1 MSTDFSYNGTQIVS
15 SGPFKPSNKNV
26 PVDART
32 RVNAFADISSIPS
45 PYVGMVI
52 TVLADE
58 NTDGTMKDYKVKS
71 LKANNLGIADSLIDE
86 VVPYADYLGVSGS
99 GVTEEQAEN
108 IAKVPSLETNQG
120 DLATLETN
128 AKTDL
133 VSAINELFQ
142 SCSNIK
148 QQLVDA
154 LTAAGVDASI
164 DESIDGIIAKI
175 ESNLTPNEIKG
186 LVTTLSGDE
195 LVTLSGV
202 SIGYK

>member
-1 MSTDFSYNGTQIVS
+1 MTTDFGYSQKTIQTT
-15 SGPFKPSNKNV
+15 GPFKPGGKNM

-32 RVNAFADISSIPS
+32 RVNTYADIATVPN
-45 PYVGMVI
+45 PFVGMVI

-71 LKANNLGIADSLIDE
+71 LKASALGIADSLIDE
-86 VVPYADYLGVSGS
+86 VVLYTDYLGVSGS

-120 DLATLETN
+120 NLAALETN
-128 AKTDL
+128 TKTDL